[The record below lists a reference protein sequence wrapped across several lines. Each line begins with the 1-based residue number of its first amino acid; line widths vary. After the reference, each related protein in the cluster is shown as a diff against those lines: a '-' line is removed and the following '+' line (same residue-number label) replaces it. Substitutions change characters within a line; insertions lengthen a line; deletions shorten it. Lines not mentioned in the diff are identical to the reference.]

1 MIEPDTRYGIRD
13 TNSELASLDSPSVNS
28 PELVSTRVLEAIPSD
43 RINLFDTHCHLDA
56 HSFTEDIEA
65 VVERAAAADVTRMVV
80 PGLDLDNAA
89 AVLALAERFPG
100 VYAAVGVHPNSA
112 AGWRDEWIDRL
123 RESARHPKVVA
134 IGEIGL
140 DYYWDKTPSETQRT
154 ALAQQLELAAE
165 LSLPVIIHNREASV
179 DVIDMLAAS
188 PLNGRE
194 RPGVLH
200 SFSGD
205 WATAEAALA
214 MGFYLGFT
222 GPLTYKK
229 ADDLRAIVARVP
241 LDRILIETDAPYL
254 TPHPYRGKRNEPAYV
269 RFVAERL
276 AEVRDLSLSEVAEL
290 TTANAL
296 RLFGI
301 DSRQPIADVGP
312 QATVRNN

>member
-1 MIEPDTRYGIRD
+1 LVNTP
-13 TNSELASLDSPSVNS
+13 LPS
-28 PELVSTRVLEAIPSD
+28 AIPSD
-43 RINLFDTHCHLDA
+43 GITLFDTHCHLDID
-56 HSFTEDIEA
+56 SFTEDIEE
-65 VVERAAAADVTRMVV
+65 VIERAAATGVTRMIV

-100 VYAAVGVHPNSA
+100 VHAAVGVHPNSA
-112 AGWRDEWIDRL
+112 AGWCDEWIGRL
-123 RESARHPKVVA
+123 RELARHPKVVA

-140 DYYWDKTPSETQRT
+140 DYYWDKTPPEVQHK

-165 LSLPVIIHNREASV
+165 LSLPVIIHNREASA

-188 PLNGRE
+188 SLNGHE

-229 ADDLRAIVARVP
+229 ADDLRAIAARVP

-276 AEVRDLSLSEVAEL
+276 AEVRGLSLSEVAEI

-301 DSRQPIADVGP
+301 DSRQST
-312 QATVRNN
+312 TVRNN